1 VASFFYAFNL
11 YYTILLHTGLGIFD
25 NVFLFYS
32 FLPLLFYTVHRYF
45 QEDKIIKSRF
55 IIFYTLIGFLC
66 FSAIPWF
73 YSFLLFLLLLLCLN
87 SILNN
92 PLLYKTII
100 KKSLIL
106 IVISLLANSFFIIP
120 LVYEYL
126 DSSKLNS
133 VVASYSSFQR
143 GGFINQIRFFN
154 WWTFTA
160 KWSGR
165 FFHSFYP
172 FYNKVSII
180 FLLFVF
186 YLILFKNNLFD
197 KIEGDKKKFSL
208 IFFSLFLL
216 FLFLAKGSQAPFGEV
231 FNWLFNYF
239 PFFSLLRNPDNK
251 LGSIIIFILSVM
263 VLITL
268 LKNKRFYHALV
279 GFFVGFIIIYNIPL
293 FIGDALVE
301 KNEGLMFDNL
311 VSISN
316 DYNNIHAILNY
327 KKVDFSILNIP
338 GIRTS
343 SYKIDGESG
352 DGHSGQDLLRRII
365 NKPLIYLRKLS
376 SNSAESYEVIKN
388 SENNLNVSKV
398 LNLKYLMLRWDIPE
412 LIREK
417 NSESGEISLL
427 ELSENIKNS
436 NRYSQITDKDHGVL
450 DIYKINNNSFLPHLY
465 IPQFIITTS
474 QNFSKLLDIVSME
487 TYNIRSAIYFNKK
500 NVMVAG
506 EEEAFDPSKLRR
518 EIVVTPIIEFK
529 KINPVKYRVVVH
541 GASKSFP
548 LVFSDSFHDGWRS
561 YLVNYQKNYLN
572 FHAVDYKILDGNEDD
587 QASNKEFDDFI
598 NSGYISSFGDLKEK
612 NIEHVKWENNKEVL
626 DYNEKYKIDFISK
639 NFQGTIQNDNLDS
652 GSFYETWF
660 TKPIDDNKNHFMVN
674 GYANSWIIDPDKA
687 CFNSSKCIKNSD
699 GSYDME
705 LVVEFWPQ
713 RLMYVGLFISSI
725 TLIGCLGYLGF
736 DLIRRRN
743 RKHIKQIGKVINKKN
758 KIDEVIK

>member
-1 VASFFYAFNL
+1 M
-11 YYTILLHTGLGIFD
+11 
-25 NVFLFYS
+25 
-32 FLPLLFYTVHRYF
+32 
-45 QEDKIIKSRF
+45 
-55 IIFYTLIGFLC
+55 
-66 FSAIPWF
+66 
-73 YSFLLFLLLLLCLN
+73 
-87 SILNN
+87 
-92 PLLYKTII
+92 
-100 KKSLIL
+100 
-106 IVISLLANSFFIIP
+106 
-120 LVYEYL
+120 
-126 DSSKLNS
+126 
-133 VVASYSSFQR
+133 
-143 GGFINQIRFFN
+143 
-154 WWTFTA
+154 
-160 KWSGR
+160 
-165 FFHSFYP
+165 
-172 FYNKVSII
+172 
-180 FLLFVF
+180 
-186 YLILFKNNLFD
+186 
-197 KIEGDKKKFSL
+197 
-208 IFFSLFLL
+208 L